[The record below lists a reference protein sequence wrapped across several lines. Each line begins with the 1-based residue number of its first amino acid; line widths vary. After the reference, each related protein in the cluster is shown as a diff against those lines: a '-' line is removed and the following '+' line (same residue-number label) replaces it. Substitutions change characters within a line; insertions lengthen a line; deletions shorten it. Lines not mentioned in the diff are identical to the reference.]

1 MAGGMRS
8 GTPPFGRR
16 PARRRPSLM
25 IRVTAPA
32 AVAATLLALVIAGPV
47 QADTRGAL
55 RDQGVRG
62 PFVRHA
68 VRFGVFKG
76 ITPIAPSWRPGQ
88 RERFVPLGP
97 PAANRAPTRSTS
109 KGTEGTS
116 VPQAAGAR
124 SASGPAV
131 SDPFLPTDRN
141 FPGISF
147 TGFRPPDTNGDVG
160 PNHYVQTVNA
170 QFEVF
175 DKDGVS
181 QAGPSNINTLFA
193 ALPDTPSQSLCET
206 TNRGDPIVL
215 YDQLADRWLISQF
228 AFNLDSNNNPIPPFE
243 QCIAVSQTPDP
254 RPVAGYFLYDFN
266 VSNAKFQDYPHFGVW
281 PVAMPGSPQGA
292 YFMSTNQFGGSGGGG
307 AFAFDR
313 TQMLAGVPLTTFIYF
328 DTTERQMLPSDLD
341 GATPPPAGTP
351 NFFIKFV
358 DGAPDRL
365 EVRSFSADFSGG
377 VSTFTLTDTIPV
389 AAFDSDMC
397 GGGFSED
404 QCIPQPPPSS
414 CTFGNPPVDASAINP
429 GCRLS
434 SIPDRLLFRAA
445 YRNFGAFQ
453 TIMVN
458 HTVDVDGTD
467 HAGIDWHELR
477 HTGAGWVQQQEG
489 VQAPDS
495 AHRWMGSIAMNGAQD
510 VALGYSVSSASIFPS
525 IRFAGRQSGDPA
537 GTLQAEVTLIAGSGS
552 QTRCQ
557 AVDADNDGDADFCRG
572 RWGDYSSMSV
582 DPVDDCTF
590 WYTQEWMPA
599 SGLWNTQIGAFRFE
613 SCGPDVSIDDV
624 SQDEGNAGT
633 TAFTFTVSLS
643 RPSAFPTTV
652 DFATADGTA
661 TTADNDFQATS
672 GTLTFD
678 PGETAT
684 TLTVLVNGDV
694 MVEPDE
700 TFFVDLSNVSNGTIA
715 DGQGLGTILN
725 DDLSPDVACTITGTN
740 RDDTLVGTAGNDVIC
755 GGNGDDTIDGMG
767 GNDVLIG
774 GNGRDTLMGGAGNDL
789 LLGGNG
795 KDHVE
800 GGDGNDN
807 LQGGNGQDDLVGGAG
822 SDALFGEN
830 GVDSLNTQD
839 GVSGNDSADGGPGSD
854 TCATDPGDLMF
865 DCP

>member
-228 AFNLDSNNNPIPPFE
+228 AFN
-243 QCIAVSQTPDP
+243 
-254 RPVAGYFLYDFN
+254 
-266 VSNAKFQDYPHFGVW
+266 
-281 PVAMPGSPQGA
+281 
-292 YFMSTNQFGGSGGGG
+292 
-307 AFAFDR
+307 R
-313 TQMLAGVPLTTFIYF
+313 TQMLAGVPLTKFIYF

-389 AAFDSDMC
+389 AAFDYDMC

-624 SQDEGNAGT
+624 SQDEGNAG
-633 TAFTFTVSLS
+633 
-643 RPSAFPTTV
+643 
-652 DFATADGTA
+652 
-661 TTADNDFQATS
+661 
-672 GTLTFD
+672 
-678 PGETAT
+678 
-684 TLTVLVNGDV
+684 
-694 MVEPDE
+694 
-700 TFFVDLSNVSNGTIA
+700 
-715 DGQGLGTILN
+715 
-725 DDLSPDVACTITGTN
+725 
-740 RDDTLVGTAGNDVIC
+740 
-755 GGNGDDTIDGMG
+755 ID
-767 GNDVLIG
+767 
-774 GNGRDTLMGGAGNDL
+774 RKST
-789 LLGGNG
+789 
-795 KDHVE
+795 
-800 GGDGNDN
+800 
-807 LQGGNGQDDLVGGAG
+807 
-822 SDALFGEN
+822 
-830 GVDSLNTQD
+830 
-839 GVSGNDSADGGPGSD
+839 
-854 TCATDPGDLMF
+854 
-865 DCP
+865 